1 MNSPCAI
8 FRAELEEALAGPAGR
23 FEALAAH
30 AHARA
35 CASCRAELL
44 RERALEACLERD
56 PEPELPAGLA
66 PRTLARL
73 AEARRDAREE
83 TRLDR
88 LLERDAPPTPPV
100 GLPRRI
106 LRRLGPVRSAPVPS
120 SPVSTAPARRPR
132 GRLVA
137 AAALLLALG
146 LWGWRA
152 LRPEPGPAPEPR
164 VTEVPADEEAELL
177 AYALDNWE
185 LLQDDDLDLWLAS
198 LDPLDQVVLEYADG
212 DLWNEAG
219 GLEEPS
225 GAGPSDGA
233 AR

>member
-1 MNSPCAI
+1 MNTPCAT

-23 FEALAAH
+23 LEALAAN
-30 AHARA
+30 AHARG
-35 CASCRAELL
+35 CASCRAELG
-44 RERALEACLERD
+44 RERELEACLERD

-73 AEARRDAREE
+73 AEARREAHEQA
-83 TRLDR
+83 RLDR

-100 GLPRRI
+100 GLARRI
-106 LRRLGPVRSAPVPS
+106 LHRLAPARSEPIRSGPASAP
-120 SPVSTAPARRPR
+120 TRRPR

-137 AAALLLALG
+137 AAAVLLALG

-152 LRPEPGPAPEPR
+152 LRPAPAAAPEPR
-164 VTEVPADEEAELL
+164 VTEVPADDEAELL

-185 LLQDDDLDLWLAS
+185 LLQDEDLDLWLAS

-212 DLWNEAG
+212 DLWNESG
-219 GLEEPS
+219 VLEEPD
-225 GAGPSDGA
+225 AAEPSDGG